1 MDWDNL
7 PDNLEAWYLRGLKV
21 NSDQRIKGFNHFLLY
36 GAGAMAIWAAMPRVR
51 FYGWVPIAM
60 WGASF
65 LFLYWSMRGLAIIA
79 ASDNWRRR
87 Q

>member
-7 PDNLEAWYLRGLKV
+7 PEVLEARYLAGLKV
-21 NSDQRIKGFNHFLLY
+21 NSDQRLKGLNHFLLY
-36 GAGAMAIWAAMPRVR
+36 GAGVLAIWAAMPKVR
-51 FYGWVPIAM
+51 FYGWVPYAM

-65 LFLYWSMRGLAIIA
+65 LFLYWSFRGLAIIA
-79 ASDNWRRR
+79 ASHEWRQR